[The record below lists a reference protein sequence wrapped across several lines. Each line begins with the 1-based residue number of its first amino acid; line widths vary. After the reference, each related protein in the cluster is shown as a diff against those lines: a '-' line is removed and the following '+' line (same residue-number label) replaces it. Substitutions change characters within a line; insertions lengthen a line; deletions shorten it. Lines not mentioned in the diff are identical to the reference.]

1 MKRFLPLLCLTLV
14 LTTVASSLSAQESP
28 WPANA
33 QVVNFADTVTVT
45 WVEGDR
51 SMAAVSIDR
60 GQSFSRPR
68 QNPGLLKLRYQNFDP
83 VRQPL
88 PALPHG
94 LATGADNQLWI
105 VQYIA
110 PGVEPWRQTIHQ
122 MGGTNLRFLANRANI
137 WRFDAAIAQ
146 EVAALPFVRW
156 VGPMEPAYKLEDEI
170 LQNYLAG
177 ALSTARY
184 NLVVGA
190 WGVVEKAVVADHIT
204 SVGGVVNAQIDQG
217 WIIEAT
223 LTPEQLLQI
232 VALPEVLGVDR
243 WSLPE
248 TDMNIVRTMMGA
260 NYVETMGGYT
270 GTGVRA
276 EVMDGNLDAN
286 NSAWKFPPIIHGSR
300 SGSNSH
306 GTSTYSINF
315 SNAGGNARGMAPD
328 AQGIFADYG
337 TLGNRYTHTAELVS
351 SPYFG
356 VYQSNSWGGSRTF
369 NYNSTSRQMDDIIRI
384 YDIVITQS
392 QSNAGNQD
400 SRPQA
405 WAKNIV
411 AVGGIRHYND
421 TNSSND
427 SWGNG
432 ASTGPAADG
441 RVKPDLSAYYDS
453 VSTVNNG
460 SFGGTSAA
468 SPIVAGHFGL
478 FFEMWH
484 DGIFGNTPGATVFD
498 SRPHNTLARALMI
511 NSATQWPDNQTDI
524 KRMRQ
529 GWGHPDLK
537 TLYDRASQT
546 FWINETD
553 VLQQGQSTGYAM
565 EVAAGEPDL
574 RVTMIYADA
583 PGTTSS
589 NQHRINDLS
598 LRVTSPSGVR
608 YWGNNGLTSGAYNWS
623 NPGGTSNQLDVVENV
638 FVQSPEAGIWTVEV
652 FADEINEDTH
662 EENGVSP
669 VDADY
674 ALVVSP
680 AVENNSG
687 GVPNRIDL
695 TGPGTAQTGSP
706 VNLTYGFAPPNAP
719 FLILYSMGQTGSILR
734 GHNFD
739 IGPNPTTGFSGTTNA
754 LGAATFATGTIP
766 NAASGLTLYL
776 EMGALSNGVIWDS
789 TVTKLVVQ

>member
-1 MKRFLPLLCLTLV
+1 MKHLPLLISLTLAFG
-14 LTTVASSLSAQESP
+14 LSHSALAAQQSSFPDGAK
-28 WPANA
+28 
-33 QVVNFADTVTVT
+33 VVNFADTVTVS
-45 WVEGDR
+45 WVDGDR
-51 SMAAVSIDR
+51 SMAAVSMDG
-60 GQSFSRPR
+60 GQSFGRPR
-68 QNPGLLKLRYQNFDP
+68 QNPGALKLRFQNFDP
-83 VRQPL
+83 IRQEL

-94 LATGADNQLWI
+94 LAAGVENQLWI

-110 PGVEPWRQTIHQ
+110 PGVEAWRDSIEDL
-122 MGGTNLRFLANRANI
+122 GGSNLRFLANRANI
-137 WRFDAAIAQ
+137 WRMSASAAA
-146 EVAALPFVRW
+146 EVATLPFVRW
-156 VGPMEPAYKLEDEI
+156 VGPMQPAYKLEDEI
-170 LQNYLAG
+170 LHDYQAG
-177 ALSTARY
+177 ALTTDRY
-184 NLVVGA
+184 NVVVGL
-190 WGVVEKAVVADHIT
+190 WGVIEKAVVADHIL
-204 SVGGVVNAQIDQG
+204 SLGGTVNASIEQG
-217 WIIEAT
+217 WILEAT

-232 VALPEVLGVDR
+232 AGLPEVLGIDR

-248 TDMNIVRTMMGA
+248 TDMNVVRNVMGA
-260 NYVETMGGYT
+260 NYIETMGGYT

-276 EVMDGNLDAN
+276 EVMDGNLDTN
-286 NSAWKFPPIIHGSR
+286 NSAWKFPPVIHGSI

-315 SNAGGNARGMAPD
+315 SNAGGNTRGMAPD

-351 SPYFG
+351 SPYYG

-369 NYNSTSRQMDDIIRI
+369 NYNSTSQQMDDIIRI

-427 SWGNG
+427 NWASG

-453 VSTVNNG
+453 VATVNNS

-468 SPIVAGHFGL
+468 SPIVAGHFAL

-484 DGIFGNTPGATVFD
+484 DGIWGNTPGATVFD
-498 SRPHNTLARALMI
+498 SRPHSTLARALMI
-511 NSATQWPDNQTDI
+511 NSATQWPDGQTDI
-524 KRMRQ
+524 TRMRQ
-529 GWGHPDLK
+529 GWGRPDMR
-537 TLYDRASQT
+537 TMYDRASQT

-583 PGTTSS
+583 PGTTTS

-623 NPGGTSNQLDVVENV
+623 TSGGTSNKLDPVENV
-638 FVQSPEAGIWTVEV
+638 FVQTPEAGIWTVEV
-652 FADEINEDTH
+652 YADEVNQDTH
-662 EENGVSP
+662 EETGAL
-669 VDADY
+669 DADY
-674 ALVVSP
+674 ALVVSQ

-687 GVPNRIDL
+687 GVPNRIEL
-695 TGPGTAQTGSP
+695 SGPGTAQTGSP
-706 VNLTYGFAPPNAP
+706 VGLTYGFAPANAP
-719 FLILYSMGQTGSILR
+719 FVILYSLGQTGSILQ
-734 GHNFD
+734 GHAFD
-739 IGPNPTTGFSGTTNA
+739 LGPNPKTGFSGTTNA
-754 LGAATFATGTIP
+754 LGAESFLTGNIP
-766 NAASGLTLYL
+766 NAAAGLTLYL
-776 EMGALSNGVIWDS
+776 EMGASSNGVIWDS
-789 TVTKLVVQ
+789 NVTQLIVL